1 MADSLLQSTRNQQI
15 LAGIVRAYVE
25 TGEPVSSL
33 AVSRLHA
40 EGLSSATIRNVMAD
54 LEDAGYLYQPHTSA
68 GRVPT
73 AAAYRFFAQQMAPKA
88 TLSEE
93 DRKWIR
99 SELDAATT
107 PEEVTERAGHVL
119 AQVSRGI
126 GIIVMPPLARSLLEH
141 IRFLS
146 LPDGRVVVVLISAG
160 GATRDKVVRPEHEF
174 TQAELD
180 RTADYLN
187 RHYGGWTLEAIRAD
201 LLAKLASER
210 ERYGRLLPAALEL
223 CDPARSRR
231 RPGAPGIRRGRGA
244 VRFQAGIGR
253 SQAVARASGGD
264 RGKKQAGRAS
274 QRLHRDPRAGA
285 HPDRRQGDQFRR
297 RASLADH
304 RALSGARSG
313 PGFARSFGTDAH
325 AIRAGDHGRGLR
337 GARLQRNAQ
346 PHADRR
352 KIPRNRTKLYEQS
365 PIARQRRPGKHHHSG
380 FQRNRRRSSSNLTAA
395 RDLPGRRS
403 GRRRRRRPT
412 RPEAAARPRWPRNW
426 RA

>member
-15 LAGIVRAYVE
+15 LAGIVRTYVE

-54 LEDAGYLYQPHTSA
+54 LENAGYLYQPHTSA

-73 AAAYRFFAQQMAPKA
+73 AAAYRFFAQQIAPKA

-107 PEEVTERAGHVL
+107 PEEVTERAGRVL

-160 GATRDKVVRPEHEF
+160 GATRDKVVRPEHGF

-187 RHYGGWTLEAIRAD
+187 RNYGGWTLEAIRAD

-223 CDPARSRR
+223 CDPAVLEGGQARQVYVEGTAQFASSPELAKAKPLRELLEAIEEKTMLVTLLNGCIET
-231 RPGAPGIRRGRGA
+231 PEPLHIQIGVKEINSAGEHLSLITAPYLVRDQAQGSLGVLGPMRMEYERAITA
-244 VRFQAGIGR
+244 VAY
-253 SQAVARASGGD
+253 VARAFSEM
-264 RGKKQAGRAS
+264 
-274 QRLHRDPRAGA
+274 
-285 HPDRRQGDQFRR
+285 
-297 RASLADH
+297 
-304 RALSGARSG
+304 LS
-313 PGFARSFGTDAH
+313 
-325 AIRAGDHGRGLR
+325 
-337 GARLQRNAQ
+337 
-346 PHADRR
+346 
-352 KIPRNRTKLYEQS
+352 RT
-365 PIARQRRPGKHHHSG
+365 
-380 FQRNRRRSSSNLTAA
+380 
-395 RDLPGRRS
+395 
-403 GRRRRRRPT
+403 
-412 RPEAAARPRWPRNW
+412 
-426 RA
+426 